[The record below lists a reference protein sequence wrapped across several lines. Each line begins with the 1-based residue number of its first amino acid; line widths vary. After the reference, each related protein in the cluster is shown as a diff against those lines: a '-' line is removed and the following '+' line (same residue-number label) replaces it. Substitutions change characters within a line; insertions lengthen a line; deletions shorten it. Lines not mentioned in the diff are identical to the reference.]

1 MRTHRLI
8 YEGLE
13 EDFYVEDNFSKFV
26 LSGLVEKL
34 NLNSL
39 KINPEKINN
48 YTIYHMPHLGTGIQ
62 YLKGEGIHLGKVQV
76 GLLGKESNLIGN
88 ILLEE
93 AKKFKS

>member
-8 YEGLE
+8 YEGPE
-13 EDFYVEDNFSKFV
+13 ENFYTENNFSKFV
-26 LSGLVEKL
+26 LSGLVVKL

-39 KINPEKINN
+39 EINPEQVNN
-48 YTIYHMPHLGTGIQ
+48 YTIYHIPQLGTGIQ
-62 YLKGEGIHLGKVQV
+62 YLKGEGINLGKVQI

-93 AKKFKS
+93 AKKLKS